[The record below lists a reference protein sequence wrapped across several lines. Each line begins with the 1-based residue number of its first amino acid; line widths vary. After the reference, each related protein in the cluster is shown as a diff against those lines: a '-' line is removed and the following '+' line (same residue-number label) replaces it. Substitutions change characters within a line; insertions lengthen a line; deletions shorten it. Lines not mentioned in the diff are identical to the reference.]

1 MICKA
6 SVEIRSAGLELM
18 RCFAGS
24 FGEIMERGK

>member
-18 RCFAGS
+18 RRFAGS
-24 FGEIMERGK
+24 FGKIMERGK